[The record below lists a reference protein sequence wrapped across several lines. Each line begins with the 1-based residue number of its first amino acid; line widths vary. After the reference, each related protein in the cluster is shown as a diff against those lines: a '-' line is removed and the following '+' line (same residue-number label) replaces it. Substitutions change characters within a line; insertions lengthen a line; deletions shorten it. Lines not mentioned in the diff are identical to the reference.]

1 MDKYF
6 SYIVIGIGIVVTLT
20 NVIVEVL
27 KQFIPDEKFKT
38 NWLAVIVSLVLAII
52 GTFIFCVQYGV
63 EITWIVVVVSIILG
77 FLCAYGSMVGY
88 DKVIVLLKENFAKK
102 QS

>member
-38 NWLAVIVSLVLAII
+38 NWLAVIVSLVLAVI
-52 GTFIFCVQYGV
+52 GTLIFCSQFGIQ
-63 EITWIVVVVSIILG
+63 ITWIVAVVAIILG

-88 DKVIVLLKENFAKK
+88 DKVIVLIEQWFIHK
-102 QS
+102 